1 MAEFNDNE
9 KHNITVFGTE
19 TEFDGVLEFKD
30 RLVITGKFTGKI
42 NAPTGDLEIA
52 KNAECNVESINVNS
66 LVISGNVKGNLN
78 AAERIEIC
86 SGSSVNSDITTAR
99 LRISNNVDFN
109 GQVTMIEDEPDI
121 DLFSVASSEYKQ
133 ALLSKGENLQ
143 NY

>member
-1 MAEFNDNE
+1 MDNME
-9 KHNITVFGTE
+9 E
-19 TEFDGVLEFKD
+19 VLEKLNNMLEEELEE
-30 RLVITGKFTGKI
+30 RERAEEVIEKSEK
-42 NAPTGDLEIA
+42 L
-52 KNAECNVESINVNS
+52 KNAATERKNRAQTNVESINVNS